1 MREYSAAPLPLA
13 HAAQLA
19 WAAQGVTDPRGLRAA
34 PSAGALYPLE
44 LYLVA
49 GEVEGLEAGVYRY
62 MPARHAL
69 ERSGGG
75 DRRARLGRAALGQDW
90 LAEAPAVF
98 VIAAVYE
105 RTAVKYGS
113 RAERYVDMEAGHAGQ
128 NLFLQAVALGLGT
141 VVVGAFR
148 DEEVAAVLEL
158 PAGVKPLGLMPVGV
172 PAR

>member
-1 MREYSAAPLPLA
+1 
-13 HAAQLA
+13 
-19 WAAQGVTDPRGLRAA
+19 
-34 PSAGALYPLE
+34 
-44 LYLVA
+44 
-49 GEVEGLEAGVYRY
+49 

-69 ERSGGG
+69 ERSGRG

-113 RAERYVDMEAGHAGQ
+113 RAERYVHMEAGHAGQ

-148 DEEVAAVLEL
+148 DEEVAEVLEL
-158 PAGVKPLGLMPVGV
+158 PAGVKPLSLMPVGA